1 MKRGDVWWVE
11 LDAVSDNEIL
21 KTRLCLIVSPD
32 EMIAELGT
40 VVVAPMV
47 RQGQAASFRPAIT
60 LKEVSGVLVLDQI
73 RAVETSRLKTR
84 MGRIDDKSLNG
95 VLATLRAMFAV

>member
-21 KTRLCLIVSPD
+21 KTRLCLIVSPE
-32 EMIAELGT
+32 EMAGLGT

>member
-11 LDAVSDNEIL
+11 LDAVTDNEIL
-21 KTRLCLIVSPD
+21 KTRLCLIVSPE
-32 EMIAELGT
+32 EMAGLGT